1 MFLLQPNFFDSHIV
15 DVIISLTTTPAR
27 FHYELPLAI
36 HSLLCQTELP
46 KQIRVY
52 LSPASLIKQQTNM
65 TLAQLRVYVQNLDS
79 SETMMKLFNDL
90 VDIWLEEEDFGPAT
104 KFLPIIKEFKGKS
117 QRILIC
123 DDDQYYHPYTVATL
137 YHYSARYPKSILGFR
152 GWRVRQDLFWGVGG
166 HHEIAYH
173 IIESFY
179 ISQIYRVGVITANHA
194 YLIRPSFFDEHI
206 YDDFN
211 KVSNDIRHVD
221 DIWINGQASARNIS
235 RYVVPSCCSHITVTR
250 THALE
255 EYFGR
260 NRMDRLTANNHALRW
275 FADRWEKD
283 LWYKFGG
290 ENAPRYRNWF
300 VLIYRQWI
308 FLLLQFK
315 FVMYFGFV

>member
-1 MFLLQPNFFDSHIV
+1 M
-15 DVIISLTTTPAR
+15 
-27 FHYELPLAI
+27 
-36 HSLLCQTELP
+36 
-46 KQIRVY
+46 
-52 LSPASLIKQQTNM
+52 
-65 TLAQLRVYVQNLDS
+65 
-79 SETMMKLFNDL
+79 
-90 VDIWLEEEDFGPAT
+90 
-104 KFLPIIKEFKGKS
+104 
-117 QRILIC
+117 
-123 DDDQYYHPYTVATL
+123 
-137 YHYSARYPKSILGFR
+137 
-152 GWRVRQDLFWGVGG
+152 RQDLFWGVGG
-166 HHEIAYH
+166 HQEIAYH

-206 YDDFN
+206 YEDFN

-275 FADRWEKD
+275 FADSWEKD
-283 LWYKFGG
+283 LWYKFAG

-308 FLLLQFK
+308 FLLLQLK
-315 FVMYFGFV
+315 FVIYFGFV